1 MNEPTRSLPEPPGT
15 RQARVTGLLSII
27 FAITLIG
34 IPIAIVLAVVS
45 LVQSSRCRY
54 SARAMPLVYRMPTN
68 TATILGVVGISI
80 SGLLLIPAILAAP
93 LAYFAFRGHRIDA
106 EVQQQLRLLE
116 LQKIELEQQRATLR
130 IQQLEQLRKTVASL
144 ETELMKATSIER
156 SGADSSKNRQSPTRI
171 SVHSTNQELNQQP
184 NPPLNS
190 DPACIAFRSF
200 SSSRYLGF
208 AQRLGAGGAG

>member
-1 MNEPTRSLPEPPGT
+1 MNEPMRSLPEPPGT

-68 TATILGVVGISI
+68 AATILGVVGISI

-106 EVQQQLRLLE
+106 QVQQQLRLLE
-116 LQKIELEQQRATLR
+116 LQKIELEQQRAALR

-144 ETELMKATSIER
+144 ETELMEASSTKDQERIQAKIDKVQREYKSIQQI
-156 SGADSSKNRQSPTRI
+156 KN
-171 SVHSTNQELNQQP
+171 
-184 NPPLNS
+184 
-190 DPACIAFRSF
+190 
-200 SSSRYLGF
+200 
-208 AQRLGAGGAG
+208 